1 MQPRRRR
8 WSHGSPSPMLHSAH
22 PSRLFLGR
30 GRRHLLC
37 HLEHHQGGRWQCP
50 WLRLVQRTILSQ
62 ISFPLWCPAPL
73 GVLHPRDGKK
83 RLRRSKQ
90 TVDQL
95 EIPQT
100 ETLPAGVPTPPGCP
114 TGAICRCLAPFIIVL
129 GSSSLYDSSHYS
141 AFLIKVQQ
149 ASIGGEQRP
158 CRRFER

>member
-1 MQPRRRR
+1 MELCPTSTYATAFQLLVAPLCDRRCFAPHHFLTRNLLGLQVQPRRRR

-73 GVLHPRDGKK
+73 RVLHPRDGKK
-83 RLRRSKQ
+83 RVRGTKQLINWKSHRR
-90 TVDQL
+90 
-95 EIPQT
+95 
-100 ETLPAGVPTPPGCP
+100 
-114 TGAICRCLAPFIIVL
+114 
-129 GSSSLYDSSHYS
+129 
-141 AFLIKVQQ
+141 
-149 ASIGGEQRP
+149 RP
-158 CRRFER
+158 CPLECRPLLVARLVPSAGA